1 MAGSMTKGIREL
13 TVFLGGMERNA
24 GKAVTGTVSKYGME
38 IFRAVVQRSPVD
50 KGMFRGSWDM
60 ITRTGGAHLLQ
71 LKITN
76 SLPYA
81 GPLEEGSKKGEKP
94 WPNAGPKTVEVD
106 GRIYSSQAPGG
117 IVNPVMEKVN
127 VNGLMGAIEVALR
140 MAGLR

>member
-13 TVFLGGMERNA
+13 TVFLGGMEKQA

-38 IFRAVVQRSPVD
+38 IFRGVVQRSPVD
-50 KGMFRGSWDM
+50 KGMFRGSWD
-60 ITRTGGAHLLQ
+60 T
-71 LKITN
+71 
-76 SLPYA
+76 
-81 GPLEEGSKKGEKP
+81 LEEGSKKGEKP

-117 IVNPVMEKVN
+117 IVDPVMEKVN
-127 VNGLMGAIEVALR
+127 VSGLMGAIEVALR